1 MTQEQFENLSARDQ
15 WKWVIENKSSVQ
27 HIELDNDETYITLSS
42 DPDHYFR
49 MISDIGNRQG
59 ANDLLKALGF
69 EVFDV

>member
-1 MTQEQFENLSARDQ
+1 M
-15 WKWVIENKSSVQ
+15 IENKSSVQ